1 MLIGVVNCVLI
12 IGQAFA
18 LVGIVVPV
26 FTEGADLEAVT
37 PAVIGLALIVVARA
51 VVSYLSEYLALRA
64 AARAKSEL
72 RQATMR
78 RLMALGPV
86 WMTRHNTGRL
96 TQLLTR
102 GIDGLDAYFARYLPQ
117 LVLTMILP
125 PVIGVVI
132 LTRDP
137 MAALIVLVT
146 VPLIPVFM
154 ALIGIGTKRRV
165 DRQWRTLGVLAG
177 HFLDVLA
184 GMATLKAF
192 GRARA
197 QAGQVRRISDEYRR
211 TTMGVLKL
219 SFLSSL
225 VLELIAMLSVALV
238 AVSIGL
244 RLVDGNITLAAG
256 LLVLVLVPE
265 VYLPLRQVG
274 LQYHAAAEGL
284 GAAGELIA
292 ILEEADAAAGSGPA
306 AGRAAG
312 TGAAD
317 DDPGLPL
324 GVPDLSTAV
333 IRFRDIVVDYGRRGR
348 PALDGVSLDIEPGRI
363 TALVGPSG
371 SGKSTV
377 LALLARFVEPTSGE
391 LQVGADGRTVDV
403 SRIEPTPWRRRIGWI
418 GQQPHLLP
426 GSLGENVRLAA
437 PTATDEQVI
446 RALSAV
452 GLESWL
458 AQLPEGLDTLI
469 GDGGRALSAG
479 QARRVAFARILCAD
493 PQLVLL
499 DEPTAALDGDSED
512 ELIEQ
517 IMRLAEGRT
526 VVIVAHRESLMRIA
540 DVLVEV
546 RDGQARVLTA
556 GAEVGRRT
564 P

>member
-1 MLIGVVNCVLI
+1 MAIVLTGVVNCVLI
-12 IGQAFA
+12 IAQAFA

-26 FTEGADLEAVT
+26 FTEGADLAAVT
-37 PAVIGLALIVVARA
+37 PAVITLSAVVVARA
-51 VVSYLSEYLALRA
+51 VVSYLSEYWSLRA
-64 AARAKSEL
+64 AARAKIEL

-132 LTRDP
+132 LTQDLT
-137 MAALIVLVT
+137 AALIVLVT

-177 HFLDVLA
+177 HFLDILA

-225 VLELIAMLSVALV
+225 ALELIAMLSVALV

-284 GAAGELIA
+284 GAAGELVA
-292 ILEEADAAAGSGPA
+292 ILEEAEAGPEVPA
-306 AGRAAG
+306 DG
-312 TGAAD
+312 D
-317 DDPGLPL
+317 LGLPEM
-324 GVPDLSTAV
+324 PDLSSSV
-333 IRFRDIVVDYGRRGR
+333 IRFRNVVVDYGQRGQ
-348 PALDGVSLDIEPGRI
+348 PALDGINFEVEPGRI

-391 LQVGADGRTVDV
+391 LQVDADGRSIDIP
-403 SRIEPTPWRRRIGWI
+403 RIEPALWRTRIGWI

-426 GSLGENVRLAA
+426 GSLAENVRLAA

-446 RALSAV
+446 QALAAV
-452 GLESWL
+452 GLGSWL
-458 AQLPEGLDTLI
+458 EHLPAGLDTRI
-469 GDGGRALSAG
+469 GDGGRSLSAG
-479 QARRVAFARILCAD
+479 QTRRIAFARILCAD

-517 IMRLAEGRT
+517 IVRLAEGRT

-546 RDGQARVLTA
+546 RDGQAGVLTA
-556 GAEVGRRT
+556 SAEVGRQR

>member
-1 MLIGVVNCVLI
+1 MAIVLTGVVNCVLI
-12 IGQAFA
+12 IAQAFA

-26 FTEGADLEAVT
+26 FTEGADLAAVT
-37 PAVIGLALIVVARA
+37 PAVITLSVVVVARA
-51 VVSYLSEYLALRA
+51 VVSYLSEYWSLRA

-78 RLMALGPV
+78 RLMALSPV

-132 LTRDP
+132 LTQDLT
-137 MAALIVLVT
+137 AALIVLVT

-177 HFLDVLA
+177 HFLDILA

-225 VLELIAMLSVALV
+225 ALELIAMLSVALV

-284 GAAGELIA
+284 GAAGELVA
-292 ILEEADAAAGSGPA
+292 ILEQADAGPEVP
-306 AGRAAG
+306 
-312 TGAAD
+312 AD
-317 DDPGLPL
+317 GDPGLPEM
-324 GVPDLSTAV
+324 PDLSSSV
-333 IRFRDIVVDYGRRGR
+333 IRFRNIVVDYGRRGR
-348 PALDGVSLDIEPGRI
+348 PALDGINFEVEPGRI

-377 LALLARFVEPTSGE
+377 LALLARFVEPTSGDF
-391 LQVGADGRTVDV
+391 QVDADGRSIDI
-403 SRIEPTPWRRRIGWI
+403 SRIEPALWRTRICWI

-426 GSLGENVRLAA
+426 GSLAENVRLAA

-446 RALSAV
+446 DALAAV
-452 GLESWL
+452 GLDSWMEH
-458 AQLPEGLDTLI
+458 LPAGLDTRI
-469 GDGGRALSAG
+469 GDGGRSLSAG
-479 QARRVAFARILCAD
+479 QARRIAFARILCAD

-517 IMRLAEGRT
+517 IVRLAEGRT

-546 RDGQARVLTA
+546 RDGQAGVLTA
-556 GAEVGRRT
+556 GAEVGRQG